1 MSTEPHVD
9 ARSLPPLPPRPR
21 APTQAAWDAMT
32 PAEREAVVDALPTY
46 IPREYLSTPPEGDD
60 HVDAAVGTR
69 DTLRMFYERTG
80 RKLYVGAGVSVF
92 YPNEDSFAPD
102 VIAVEEVEP
111 HNRTRW
117 VVSAEGK
124 GVDLA
129 LEVFIH
135 GDRKKDLERN
145 VRLYAGYGIR
155 EYFIFDRGRR
165 RLLGY
170 RLPSPGARM
179 YEPIVPQGGRLP
191 SRVLGFELKL
201 EGARLR
207 FYSGT
212 ARVLD
217 QSEII
222 LTLEESVEAA
232 AVAREEEAERRAEA
246 EARVKEEA
254 ERRAE
259 AEARAKEEAER
270 RAEAEARASEAERAR
285 VEVEAELAAALA
297 EIERL
302 RGAK

>member
-1 MSTEPHVD
+1 MGGE
-9 ARSLPPLPPRPR
+9 RRGRCRPR
-21 APTQAAWDAMT
+21 A
-32 PAEREAVVDALPTY
+32 EL
-46 IPREYLSTPPEGDD
+46 
-60 HVDAAVGTR
+60 
-69 DTLRMFYERTG
+69 
-80 RKLYVGAGVSVF
+80 
-92 YPNEDSFAPD
+92 
-102 VIAVEEVEP
+102 
-111 HNRTRW
+111 
-117 VVSAEGK
+117 
-124 GVDLA
+124 
-129 LEVFIH
+129 IH

-179 YEPIVPQGGRLP
+179 YESTAPGSGGRLA
-191 SRVLGFELKL
+191 LTGAGFELKL

-246 EARVKEEA
+246 EASAMEEV

-259 AEARAKEEAER
+259 ARPGEGGGRATR
-270 RAEAEARASEAERAR
+270 RG
-285 VEVEAELAAALA
+285 
-297 EIERL
+297 
-302 RGAK
+302 RGQR